1 MNKIIKRK
9 MMILLIFF
17 AFAGSVF
24 MPVKKVCAAEKNT
37 QVKVSIDVDNIN
49 GDSTGVTEVDDSMD
63 RGNSFL
69 EGFVKFI
76 GKGAALIS
84 LLFFFISFPTHQ
96 TDMRLNAFLAFCVG
110 VLIYF
115 APEIIHFVFGKH

>member
-1 MNKIIKRK
+1 MNRFLRRK
-9 MMILLIFF
+9 MVFLFIFF
-17 AFAGSVF
+17 AFVGSVF
-24 MPVKKVCAAEKNT
+24 VPAKKAYAVDKNT
-37 QVKVSIDVDNIN
+37 QVKVSVDVDNIN
-49 GDSTGVTEVDDSMD
+49 DSTGVTEVDDSMD